1 MSGRHV
7 DPHTMGI
14 VKDEI
19 YALYTENECLEEDRV
34 KDTIEYLDDF
44 YELVEDEGDMQRE
57 FVRKC
62 RR

>member
-1 MSGRHV
+1 MLRPFI
-7 DPHTMGI
+7 DIFTDK
-14 VKDEI
+14 KDEI
-19 YALYTENECLEEDRV
+19 YALYTENEYLEEDRM

>member
-19 YALYTENECLEEDRV
+19 YALYTENEYLEEDRV